1 MKKLF
6 IYMTFFGISFF
17 GMIKPIKAQN
27 PPSLP
32 DKTGTLSLTQTLHFG
47 DFTLKTPSSSGSVM
61 VDYNGTRTASG
72 DVILLNMG
80 NTAQQAIFEFKLC
93 PGRTVTINY
102 SGTTTLTGSNGG
114 SILLHIGPT
123 NIGTSG
129 STFTSNKGCDDTH
142 LIYVGGTIDVNA
154 ISSNPAGLYTGT
166 FSVTFNQE

>member
-1 MKKLF
+1 MKKF
-6 IYMTFFGISFF
+6 IIYFLLGVLPTATTVL
-17 GMIKPIKAQN
+17 KAQS
-27 PPSLP
+27 PPPLP
-32 DKTGTLSLTQTLHFG
+32 NRSGTLTVTQTMHFG
-47 DFTLKTPSSSGSVM
+47 DLTLKTPSSNGSVT
-61 VDYNGTRTASG
+61 VDYNGTRTSSG

-80 NTAQQAIFEFKLC
+80 NTPRPAIFEFKLC

-102 SGTTTLTGSNGG
+102 SASTTLTGSNGG

-129 STFTSNKGCDDTH
+129 ATFTSNKGCDDAH
-142 LIYVGGTIDVNA
+142 LIYVGGTIDINA